1 MLNNA
6 HSLALKGL
14 FNITTIVLWTQSP
27 NASPGLCEHNVT
39 RNNCSP
45 LTTVTPATRPPPLLG
60 VDPPP
65 LLGDLGYNAKPVHV
79 INHGQT
85 SYPRVS
91 DNDLLNYES
100 VISRVPLLDIVATTH
115 TTPLLLLPPTTII
128 PQITSIIHANTGVG
142 AVAAAATT
150 VLPYTPKELN
160 NYWAL
165 LALILVIGTAAGNI
179 LVCLAITWE
188 RRLQN
193 VTNYF
198 LMSLAITDLM
208 VAILVMPLGILTLFH
223 GKCRTHH
230 PPHTDTTVNIHIHM
244 MFGSQNDYLSGKRI
258 SPYYECMYLHSH
270 NTYASGWMGA
280 HSHIQR

>member
-1 MLNNA
+1 MVAVVVPVRGMLNNA

-27 NASPGLCEHNVT
+27 NATTPGLCENNVT

-45 LTTVTPATRPPPLLG
+45 LTTVTPATRPPLLLG
-60 VDPPP
+60 VDPP

-115 TTPLLLLPPTTII
+115 TTPLLPTTTI

-142 AVAAAATT
+142 AAVAAAATT

-230 PPHTDTTVNIHIHM
+230 PTQTQQST
-244 MFGSQNDYLSGKRI
+244 SI
-258 SPYYECMYLHSH
+258 S
-270 NTYASGWMGA
+270 T
-280 HSHIQR
+280 

>member
-6 HSLALKGL
+6 HSFALKGL

-27 NASPGLCEHNVT
+27 NASPGLCENNVT

-45 LTTVTPATRPPPLLG
+45 TRPPPLLG

-65 LLGDLGYNAKPVHV
+65 LLGDLGYGAKPVHV

-115 TTPLLLLPPTTII
+115 NTTPLLLLPPPTTI

-142 AVAAAATT
+142 AVAAAAATT
-150 VLPYTPKELN
+150 VLPPYTPKELN

-230 PPHTDTTVNIHIHM
+230 PTHRHNSQHPYPHDVRIAKR
-244 MFGSQNDYLSGKRI
+244 LSLWQANF
-258 SPYYECMYLHSH
+258 PYYECMYLHSH
-270 NTYASGWMGA
+270 TYASGWVGA